1 MIADETLN
9 HWADRF
15 IDARLAE
22 AMSFEQFL
30 TLSPAL
36 RERRI
41 TQHREVR
48 HLQGALER
56 DLPDAAMHGDRLIDP
71 LHHQAPRPWRRPSFF
86 RRRRHA
92 QESP

>member
-1 MIADETLN
+1 MRLADETLDY
-9 HWADRF
+9 WADRF

-22 AMSFEQFL
+22 VMSLEQFL

-41 TQHREVR
+41 SQHREVR
-48 HLQGALER
+48 HLQGRLES

-71 LHHQAPRPWRRPSFF
+71 LHHTSPRPYRRPSLF
-86 RRRRHA
+86 RRHHHA
-92 QESP
+92 